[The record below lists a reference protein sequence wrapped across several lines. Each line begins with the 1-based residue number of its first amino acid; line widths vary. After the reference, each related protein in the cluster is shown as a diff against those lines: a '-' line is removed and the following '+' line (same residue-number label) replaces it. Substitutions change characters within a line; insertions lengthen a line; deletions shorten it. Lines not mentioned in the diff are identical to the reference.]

1 MNNAKIIT
9 AIVAAIAIFATTLA
23 LASHYT
29 TKSDER
35 DIAVQ
40 YGATNVQI
48 VWSEASTIRGGTN
61 NYVRYTIGDKKC
73 FNVLNI
79 NTDGIKAIGHEVCE
93 G

>member
-1 MNNAKIIT
+1 MNNSKIV
-9 AIVAAIAIFATTLA
+9 AVFVAAIAIFATTLA
-23 LASHYT
+23 IASHYT

-40 YGATNVQI
+40 YGATSVQI

-61 NYVRYTIGDKKC
+61 NYVRYTIGEQKC

-79 NTDGIKAIGHEVCE
+79 GRDGIKAIGHEVCE